1 MPHTICVWVAPQTL
15 QGGGSSNADAG
26 RERNAVLIDV
36 GSWWWYARGGDPP
49 ASTANRWT
57 STRFPTGTRPGR
69 RRGPRDGLW
78 RLPERLA
85 RVGGPRRVGRRSRP
99 RGQVLGHEP
108 AGEVVTVGDSVDR
121 FAPGDR
127 VVVPFS
133 RSATAPVRAVGR
145 DTGTSV
151 TTGERSASSRG
162 ARRVRRARR
171 RPGRRLQPRR
181 APAVARR
188 DRRGRARLPVHD
200 RVSRPRGAGWTRRR
214 RVAGRPRLRRRRA
227 LGSPTGRRAR
237 GTDRR
242 GRCRRR
248 RPLARSRF
256 GGRQDCES
264 ERPRRGDGSG
274 PGSKP
279 HRRTGRTFLWTRS
292 VSPRRAATRSGP
304 FAPAG
309 TRAGGTDH
317 GGGARVC
324 RCRPTG

>member
-1 MPHTICVWVAPQTL
+1 MCLGRAPQTL

-36 GSWWWYARGGDPP
+36 GSWWWYARGDPP
-49 ASTANRWT
+49 RVRRTAGHPRG
-57 STRFPTGTRPGR
+57 SRPGTRPGR
-69 RRGPRDGLW
+69 RRGGPRDGLW

-133 RSATAPVRAVGR
+133 LGDGTCPRCRQGHGNVCDDGRALGF
-145 DTGTSV
+145 
-151 TTGERSASSRG
+151 EPEG

-188 DRRGRARLPVHD
+188 DRR
-200 RVSRPRGAGWTRRR
+200 RPRSA
-214 RVAGRPRLRRRRA
+214 
-227 LGSPTGRRAR
+227 
-237 GTDRR
+237 
-242 GRCRRR
+242 
-248 RPLARSRF
+248 
-256 GGRQDCES
+256 
-264 ERPRRGDGSG
+264 
-274 PGSKP
+274 
-279 HRRTGRTFLWTRS
+279 
-292 VSPRRAATRSGP
+292 
-304 FAPAG
+304 AG
-309 TRAGGTDH
+309 T
-317 GGGARVC
+317 
-324 RCRPTG
+324 